1 MIRFLVMDCTKKLN
15 IFPVKGGV
23 SDYFSP
29 HMLLKH
35 KNLDYDKHCLIPF
48 GAFVQVNHEP
58 EPLNSNAPRTL
69 DAIFLHATNTIQGGH
84 EVMDLN
90 SRSVITHGGKVTE
103 IPVTTLV
110 IKAVKNMAKCQ
121 GFKSLK
127 FKNRHGVVF
136 HDTDWIA
143 GVDYEESNNKNK
155 ENENEEVLIVMMK
168 NTSKKI
174 MSTMSM
180 KKIMIWREMK

>member
-1 MIRFLVMDCTKKLN
+1 MIRYLAMDCTKKLN

-48 GAFVQVNHEP
+48 GAFVQVNHEL
-58 EPLNSNAPRTL
+58 EPLNSNAPRML
-69 DAIFLHATNTIQGGH
+69 DAIYLHATNTIQGGH
-84 EVMDLN
+84 ELMDLN
-90 SRSVITHGGKVTE
+90 SGSVITHHRKLTE
-103 IPVTTLV
+103 IPITTLV
-110 IKAVKNMAKCQ
+110 IKAVKTMAKCQ

-143 GVDYEESNNKNK
+143 GVDYEENKNNNKENNDEVNSNNK
-155 ENENEEVLIVMMK
+155 EYI
-168 NTSKKI
+168 KK
-174 MSTMSM
+174 
-180 KKIMIWREMK
+180 